1 MKRLLLGL
9 APLMMFA
16 STITFDEALKETF
29 ANNKELKAKKLNVE
43 MAKQDF
49 AKAKSYDW
57 GRLFISEDI
66 TNTNNPLYVF
76 GNKLESREAN
86 FGDLGFSDFLG
97 GVGQM
102 MTASNGNFGAFS
114 NMMTNPATQSQMLNT
129 VPDDLNNPSARTNF
143 KTKLVYEAPLFT
155 GYKIKYAKEI
165 AKLQI
170 KAKEFKYNRDKNTLA
185 IEVLKAY
192 NGAVAAKFFI
202 KALESAKETTTSF
215 VKMTKA
221 LYDQGMIVNSDV
233 LSAEARDS
241 EVDAK
246 MIEAKNQYNLALAYL
261 RFLTGNSEITDVK
274 DFKVIISPDSD
285 LAKLQEEA
293 LKNRNDVKW
302 MAENVKTMQK
312 KVKMD
317 SSVNYPMAG
326 VHLEYGFN
334 DNAVNN
340 FSLKKDYYLLA
351 ANITY
356 NFIDAGKKEELQK
369 SKIQAQQTALYFEHM
384 QNGIKVDVEQKLLDL
399 QAKTSIIKVK
409 IKNKDLAHNVLNQY
423 KEMYKN
429 GLVNIAILLMKQA
442 EAQKAD
448 AELIKAKYDQ
458 AIAAASLELAVGS
471 SILKENK

>member
-1 MKRLLLGL
+1 MKKILLGL

-16 STITFDEALKETF
+16 STVTFDEALKDTF
-29 ANNKELKAKKLNVE
+29 ANNNELKAKKLNIE
-43 MAKQDF
+43 LAKQDL

-57 GRLFISEDI
+57 GNLYISEDI
-66 TNTNNPLYVF
+66 SRTNNALYVF
-76 GNKLESREAN
+76 GNKLESREATMGD
-86 FGDLGFSDFLG
+86 FGFTY
-97 GVGQM
+97 M
-102 MTASNGNFGAFS
+102 P
-114 NMMTNPATQSQMLNT
+114 PAGTYVAPMA
-129 VPDDLNNPSARTNF
+129 PDALNNPDARTNF

-170 KAKEFKYNRDKNTLA
+170 KAKEFKYNRDKNSLA

-202 KALESAKETTTSF
+202 KALESAKKTTTSF
-215 VKMTKA
+215 VEMTKN
-221 LYDQGMIVNSDV
+221 LYSQGMIVKSDV

-261 RFLTGNSEITDVK
+261 RFLTGKNDITDVK
-274 DFKVIISPDSD
+274 DFKIIISPNSD
-285 LAKLQEEA
+285 LSKLQEEA

-317 SSVNYPMAG
+317 SNIKYPTAG

-334 DNAVNN
+334 DNSLNN
-340 FSLKKDYYLLA
+340 LSLKKDYYLLA
-351 ANITY
+351 ANVTY
-356 NFIDAGKKEELQK
+356 KFIDAGKKEDLQK
-369 SKIQAQQTALYFEHM
+369 SKIQANQTTLYYKHM
-384 QNGIKVDVEQKLLDL
+384 QSGIKVDVEQKLLNL
-399 QAKTSIIKVK
+399 QAKTSIIDVK
-409 IKNKDLAHNVLNQY
+409 IKNKDLAHSVLNQY
-423 KEMYKN
+423 KEMYQN

-442 EAQKAD
+442 DAQKAD

-458 AIAAASLELAVGS
+458 AIAAAELELAIGRS
-471 SILKENK
+471 LQP